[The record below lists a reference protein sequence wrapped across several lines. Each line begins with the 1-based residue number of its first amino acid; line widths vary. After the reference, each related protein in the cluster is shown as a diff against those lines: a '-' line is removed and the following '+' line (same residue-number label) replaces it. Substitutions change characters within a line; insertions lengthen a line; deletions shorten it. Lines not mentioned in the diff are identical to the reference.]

1 MKYVLY
7 AVEGEGER
15 LAVRMTP
22 SSLFEWDRL
31 YWQDRLMQKVDLV
44 PLTSPLP
51 VAEAAVKLE
60 RMMKHDDSR
69 VLQQQGSMIH
79 LSHSVDSLRSLESE
93 SFKFLQYISGRV
105 LLWEEGEELFRRWQ
119 ADSDSETVVSFLQ
132 LIQFLYLEGKVT
144 IRGGVERVEKKE
156 KGKLSSAQAY
166 VCHRCGATE
175 SSFLYRSEC
184 ARCYTDCV
192 YCERCLVM
200 GKSRSCTPLLYVPTC
215 GLIGVDE
222 SGKMDVAPGIG
233 SQGHSFMPP
242 AVVDQI
248 KLTPSQHEAAERAVN
263 LVRDHPVA
271 GIEHQPRKLL
281 IHAVCGAG
289 KTEVMFPA
297 VNEAILQGKK
307 VLIAIPR
314 KDVVLELAPR
324 FRAAFPDLKI
334 VELYGG
340 SEQKWEQGELTI
352 ATTHQV
358 LRFYQ
363 NFDVVITDEVDA
375 FPFHNNPMLYDA
387 VRRAAVPS
395 AALIYLSAT
404 PPRSLLRE
412 LHSINRQ
419 WRNRRDPRDPGN
431 IVTIPAR
438 YHGHPLPVPVIK
450 AVPRFHRYLE
460 DARPLPILNQFI
472 RDVFRE
478 DRQAFIFVPY
488 ITESLR
494 LYQYLLRTF
503 SAEDGGELELE
514 PLVEVV
520 HSLHPKRTA
529 IVERFRKGEIRL
541 LITTTILERGVTVPK
556 TDVLVWRADTPAVFD
571 DASLIQI
578 AGRAGRSAKYPDGCV
593 WFLCEQKNKAQHEAI
608 RNIRRMNRLAMH
620 RGLLQR

>member
-7 AVEGEGER
+7 AVDGEEGER
-15 LAVRMTP
+15 IAARMTP
-22 SSLFEWDRL
+22 SSLFEWDML
-31 YWQDRLMQKVDLV
+31 YWQNRLTQQVELI

-51 VAEAAVKLE
+51 VGEAAVKLD
-60 RMMKHDDSR
+60 RMMMEHDDSP
-69 VLQQQGSMIH
+69 VLKQMPVTHCPGF
-79 LSHSVDSLRSLESE
+79 LCALESE
-93 SFKFLQYISGRV
+93 SLKFLKYISGRV

-119 ADSDSETVVSFLQ
+119 ADSDSKMGFSFLQ
-132 LIQFLYLEGKVT
+132 VIQFLYLEGKVK
-144 IRGGVERVEKKE
+144 IRGGVERVKKR
-156 KGKLSSAQAY
+156 GRLSSAQEY
-166 VCHRCGATE
+166 ICRRCGATE
-175 SSFLYRSEC
+175 SSFLQRSEC
-184 ARCYTDCV
+184 ARCFTDCI

-200 GKSRSCTPLLYVPTC
+200 GKSRSCTPLIYVPAC
-215 GLIGVDE
+215 ARVGSGLSDE
-222 SGKMDVAPGIG
+222 LPEASVSRD
-233 SQGHSFMPP
+233 HSFMPA
-242 AVVDQI
+242 AVADRI
-248 KLTPSQHEAAERAVN
+248 KLTTSQHEAAERAIN
-263 LVRDHPVA
+263 LVNDHPA
-271 GIEHQPRKLL
+271 SGIERQPRKLL

-289 KTEVMFPA
+289 KTEIMFPA
-297 VNEAILQGKK
+297 VNEAILQEKK

-324 FRAAFPDLKI
+324 FRAAFPDVNV

-340 SEQKWEQGELTI
+340 SSQRWERGEITI

-387 VRRAAVPS
+387 VRRAAVPG

-412 LHSINRQ
+412 LHSINRR
-419 WRNRRDPRDPGN
+419 WRSRRDMRNRGN

-450 AVPRFHRYLE
+450 AVPRLHRYLE
-460 DARPLPILNQFI
+460 GASPLPILNQFI

-488 ITESLR
+488 ITESRR
-494 LYQYLLRTF
+494 LYQYLMRTF
-503 SAEDGGELELE
+503 SAGDGGELELE

-520 HSLHPKRTA
+520 HSQHPERTA

-578 AGRAGRSAKYPDGCV
+578 AGRAGRSVQYPDGRV
-593 WFLCEQKNKAQHEAI
+593 WFLCEQKNKAQYQAI
-608 RNIRRMNRLAMH
+608 QNIRLMNRLAAQ